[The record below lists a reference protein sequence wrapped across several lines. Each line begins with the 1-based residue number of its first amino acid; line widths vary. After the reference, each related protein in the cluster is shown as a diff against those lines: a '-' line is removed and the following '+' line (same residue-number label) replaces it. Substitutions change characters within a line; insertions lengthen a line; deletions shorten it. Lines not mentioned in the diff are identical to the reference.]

1 MNKRLEALQK
11 RLKEENID
19 TILIASA
26 ENRRYLT
33 NFSGTFGYVLLG
45 QKNGWFLTDS
55 RYVMQAKEQVKDLTI
70 VPLEHFDVAL
80 TVKNL
85 MDECEMDTIAVE
97 ANRITLDFYH
107 SLCNQFGR
115 KAIVPINGWVE
126 KLRMIKS
133 EEEIALIAQAE
144 KIGDLA
150 FTHILDYIKPG
161 VSEMDIALELE
172 YYMKKQGASAVSFDT
187 IVASGHRSQMP
198 HGVASPKKLEMGDLI
213 TMDYGCIYQGY
224 CSDMTRTVALGSISK
239 AQKQTY
245 ELVLEAQ
252 QAALAGIKAGVKG
265 KDIDELARKVFRG
278 NFVSKYFGH
287 GLGHS
292 LGLEIHEEPRF
303 SLKDE
308 NIMQENMVMTV
319 EPGLYMN
326 GYGVRIEDVVVVKN
340 DGCINL
346 TNSSKE
352 LIII

>member
-1 MNKRLEALQK
+1 MNEKFIALQR
-11 RLKEENID
+11 RLKEENINAL
-19 TILIASA
+19 LIASP
-26 ENRRYLT
+26 ENRRYLA
-33 NFSGTFGYVLLG
+33 NFTGTFGYVLLA
-45 QKNGWFLTDS
+45 QEKGWFLTDS
-55 RYVMQAKEQVKDLTI
+55 RYVLQAKEQVKDLNI
-70 VPLEHFDVAL
+70 VPLEHFDIAL
-80 TVKNL
+80 TLKMI
-85 MDECEMDTIAVE
+85 MDDAQLDTIAVE
-97 ANRITLDFYH
+97 ANRITLDFYQ

-115 KAIVPINGWVE
+115 KAVVPINGWVE
-126 KLRMIKS
+126 ELRMIKS

-144 KIGDLA
+144 KIGDMA
-150 FTHILDYIKPG
+150 FTHILEYLKPG

-172 YYMKKQGASAVSFDT
+172 YYMKKQGASALSFDT

-198 HGVASPKKLEMGDLI
+198 HGVASQKKLEAGDLI

-245 ELVLEAQ
+245 ELVLQAQ

-265 KDIDELARKVFRG
+265 KDIDELARNVFRD
-278 NFVSKYFGH
+278 NFASKYFGH

-303 SLKDE
+303 SPKDE
-308 NIMQENMVMTV
+308 NIMQGNMVMTV

-326 GYGVRIEDVVVVKN
+326 GYGVRIEDVVVIKK